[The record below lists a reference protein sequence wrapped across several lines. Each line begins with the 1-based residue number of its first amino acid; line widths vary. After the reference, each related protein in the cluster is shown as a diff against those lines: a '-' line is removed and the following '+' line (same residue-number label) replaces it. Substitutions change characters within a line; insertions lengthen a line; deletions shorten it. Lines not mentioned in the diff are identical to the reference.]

1 MNNYLSTFYL
11 SLLKR
16 EFWEHRNSFV
26 LLPVGLAGLLVLVMV
41 VALIFRDNINMK
53 ISMDANT
60 SETVTAVADPDQRHF
75 SINFTEGEATI
86 VAEGDADF
94 ASQFNNHQKTLN
106 SGLYGIHGLFLMTAW
121 WVVVFY
127 LLGSLYTDRRDRS
140 ILFWKSMPI
149 SETQTVFTKLIVGL
163 LAVPLIMTLASWV
176 VQVFYVIAAM
186 FFASY
191 LGHDPWE
198 TIWPNI
204 NIAGSFFKQI
214 GLVMIVSLWL
224 LPLCSW
230 FMAASAFAKRS
241 PFLVATLPIVGIIAI
256 EGIIFGGTY
265 FAEFVA
271 EHFFL
276 ETRVSNLIEGSA
288 DIGTWLN
295 IGSNLTGIALAA
307 VLLTAAVWLRNHR
320 FEL

>member
-1 MNNYLSTFYL
+1 MNNPSPKIYL

-16 EFWEHRNSFV
+16 EFWEHRNSFI
-26 LLPVGLAGLLVLVMV
+26 LLPIGLSGLLILVMFI
-41 VALIFRDNINMK
+41 ALMLRDNINMD
-53 ISMDANT
+53 ISIDST
-60 SETVTAVADPDQRHF
+60 DSEKTLVPQEPNQRHF
-75 SINFTEGEATI
+75 SINFSEGEATI
-86 VAEGDADF
+86 VAEGDAEF
-94 ASQFNNHQKTLN
+94 ASQFNNHKKTLN

-149 SETQTVFTKLIVGL
+149 SETQTVLTKLIVGI
-163 LAVPLIMTLASWV
+163 LAVPLIMTVASWL
-176 VQVFYVIAAM
+176 VQIFYVIAAM

-204 NIAGSFFKQI
+204 DVVSSFFRQI
-214 GLVMIVSLWL
+214 NLAIVVSLWL
-224 LPLCSW
+224 LPLCAW
-230 FMAASAFAKRS
+230 LMAASAFAKRS

-256 EGIIFGGTY
+256 EGIIFRSTY
-265 FAEFVA
+265 FAEFFS

-276 ETRVSNLIEGSA
+276 EARYTDLIEENS
-288 DIGTWLN
+288 DIGTWLDF
-295 IGSNLTGIALAA
+295 GSNLSGVIFAA
-307 VLLTAAVWLRNHR
+307 ILLTAAVWLRNHR